1 MKWHTNS
8 ISFRTRL
15 KLRKSI
21 SKMSKLST
29 KNTQIRLKR
38 RLLSLRRSRLDSRTK
53 TLSSGRSLNPIA
65 RKYQRRL
72 LSLIPSIQRSR
83 SMSMSSNQ
91 KSKSLLKKQNSS
103 KRIALVR
110 RVPKILVINSGRKR
124 SQKLPHP
131 PSRSIQNY
139 PLSLKSRIKL
149 DQILKSQL
157 KYRRLSRTSNI
168 TYYLTTNGSNR
179 FQKVWH
185 LREVSW
191 GKCNQEVPIW
201 RKQRQLLKPMPN
213 KKIHYRNRGWF

>member
-38 RLLSLRRSRLDSRTK
+38 RLLSLRRSSLDSRTK

-83 SMSMSSNQ
+83 SMSMNSNQ
-91 KSKSLLKKQNSS
+91 KSKSLLKKQNFS
-103 KRIALVR
+103 KRIAPVQH
-110 RVPKILVINSGRKR
+110 VPKILVINSGRKK

-139 PLSLKSRIKL
+139 PLSMKSRIRL
-149 DQILKSQL
+149 DQILKSRI
-157 KYRRLSRTSNI
+157 KYRRLSRTNNI
-168 TYYLTTNGSNR
+168 TYYLTINDSSR
-179 FQKVWH
+179 FQKIWH
-185 LREVSW
+185 LKEVTW
-191 GKCNQEVPIW
+191 EKCNQVVPIW
-201 RKQRQLLKPMPN
+201 QKQRQLLKPMPN
-213 KKIHYRNRGWF
+213 KKIHYRNRDFF

>member
-1 MKWHTNS
+1 MN
-8 ISFRTRL
+8 
-15 KLRKSI
+15 LR
-21 SKMSKLST
+21 
-29 KNTQIRLKR
+29 Q
-38 RLLSLRRSRLDSRTK
+38 SRLDSRTK

-65 RKYQRRL
+65 QRYQRRL
-72 LSLIPSIQRSR
+72 VNLIPSTQRLR
-83 SMSMSSNQ
+83 SMNMSLNQ
-91 KSKSLLKKQNSS
+91 KSKSLLKKQSS
-103 KRIALVR
+103 SRGIALVR
-110 RVPKILVINSGRKR
+110 RVPNILAMNSGRKR

-191 GKCNQEVPIW
+191 EKCNLEVPIW
-201 RKQRQLLKPMPN
+201 RKQRLLLKPMPN
-213 KKIHYRNRGWF
+213 KKIHYRNRDWF